1 MNSIFFLKRIRMFF
15 LIVLIFF
22 SFFLVSCSTK
32 NKEDYVS
39 ISEVNIHN
47 IENSLE
53 LAGQWMLNNQ
63 NDNGSLKYKYLPDKD
78 SYPDQNNMIRQLMGT
93 ISLAEMYGFTQD
105 SRYKE
110 AFEKNLGYNFNNYYY
125 EEGEIGYV
133 LYERMAKLGS
143 AAFAL
148 ISLLY
153 FDGDGYALQ
162 KEKLENFLFFM
173 HNGTNGKF
181 KTFYIPAGEGRNQNF
196 YPGEAMLALMIDY
209 EQTKDEKYLSVV
221 EKSFNYYTGF
231 FRQNKNPAF
240 VPWHT
245 MADHRLY
252 MATGNE
258 KYADFVFEMNDFLVG
273 IQKKEC
279 GNNPYTLGRFFDP
292 AHEEYGP
299 PHASSTA
306 VYVEGLVYA
315 YRLAEELGDDKRT
328 EKYKEAV
335 LLGARSLMQLQFKE
349 GDEKV
354 LGGIRK
360 TVDDNELRIDNTQHT
375 IMAFVQVLNS
385 FDDDEISDFVKA
397 NAQFQCK
404 V

>member
-1 MNSIFFLKRIRMFF
+1 MTSKKHFNKKHVFSLLVFFS
-15 LIVLIFF
+15 LIF
-22 SFFLVSCSTK
+22 LVVSCSTK

-39 ISEVNIHN
+39 ISEVNLKN
-47 IENSLE
+47 IESSLE

-63 NDNGSLKYKYLPDKD
+63 NDNGSMKYKYLPDTD
-78 SYPDQNNMIRQLMGT
+78 EYPEQNNMIRQLMGA
-93 ISLAEMYGFTQD
+93 ISLAEMYGFTLD

-125 EEGEIGYV
+125 EEGEIGYI
-133 LYERMAKLGS
+133 LYSRMAKLGS

-148 ISLLY
+148 SSLLY
-153 FDGDGYALQ
+153 FDGDEYTLQ
-162 KEKLENFLFFM
+162 REKLENFVFFM
-173 HNGTNGKF
+173 HNETNGKF
-181 KTFYIPAGEGRNQNF
+181 NTFYLPVGEGRNQNF
-196 YPGEAMLALMIDY
+196 YPGEVMLALMIAY
-209 EQTKDEKYLSVV
+209 EQTKDEEYLSVV
-221 EKSFNYYTGF
+221 EKSFDYYTGF

-245 MADHRLY
+245 MADYRLY
-252 MATGNE
+252 KATGNE
-258 KYADFVFEMNDFLVG
+258 KYAEFVFEMNDFLIG
-273 IQKKEC
+273 IQNKNC
-279 GNNPYTLGRFFDP
+279 GTEPYILGRFFDP
-292 AHEEYGP
+292 AREEYGP

-306 VYVEGLVYA
+306 VYIEGLAYA
-315 YRLAEELGDDKRT
+315 YRLAEELGDERA

-360 TVDDNELRIDNTQHT
+360 TVSDNELRIDNTQHS
-375 IMAFVQVLNS
+375 IMAFIQILNS
-385 FDDDEISDFVKA
+385 FDDEEILGFVED
-397 NAQFQCK
+397 NPQFRCE